1 MMKALNPIPIPL
13 KEFAVYANQHAKY
26 IKQLEKTGIIRFTAP
41 YIGKR
46 ARVIIFDVK
55 SDEQLFE
62 AINGD
67 PLFPYT
73 ERETIPLISN
83 DKVYA
88 IYEKIEKDSK
98 KE

>member
-1 MMKALNPIPIPL
+1 MRALNPLPIPL
-13 KEFAVYANQHAKY
+13 TEFAMYANQHAKY
-26 IKQLEKTGIIRFTAP
+26 IKQLEKEGVIKFTAP
-41 YIGKR
+41 YIGRR
-46 ARVIIFDVK
+46 ARVIIFEVK

-88 IYEKIEKDSK
+88 IYERIEKGSK
-98 KE
+98 KK